1 MSEKNIT
8 TLTEEEFEELISKK
22 IKTIK
27 SNAELMKDASNFQ
40 TLLISIVKLYTEIG
54 IDYGLLQAKFEY
66 YKKIIDIVN
75 DRQSSKVSP
84 AERKVMAYNELIAI
98 SVAEGQ
104 INAYDRYQTSK
115 MRFNRY
121 KSILDVLAIQIE
133 VIKLLAN

>member
-54 IDYGLLQAKFEY
+54 IDYVLLQAKFEY

-121 KSILDVLAIQIE
+121 KSILDVLARQIE

>member
-98 SVAEGQ
+98 SVAEGH

-121 KSILDVLAIQIE
+121 KSILDVLARQIE

>member
-22 IKTIK
+22 ITTVKY
-27 SNAELMKDASNFQ
+27 NAELMKDASNFQ

-104 INAYDRYQTSK
+104 INAYDSYQTSK

-121 KSILDVLAIQIE
+121 KSILDVLARQIE

>member
-22 IKTIK
+22 ITTVKY
-27 SNAELMKDASNFQ
+27 NAELMKDASNFQ

-121 KSILDVLAIQIE
+121 KSILDVLERQIE

>member
-1 MSEKNIT
+1 
-8 TLTEEEFEELISKK
+8 
-22 IKTIK
+22 
-27 SNAELMKDASNFQ
+27 MKDASNFQ

-121 KSILDVLAIQIE
+121 KSILDVLARQIE

>member
-22 IKTIK
+22 ITTVKY
-27 SNAELMKDASNFQ
+27 NAELMKDASNFQ

-84 AERKVMAYNELIAI
+84 AERTVMAYNELIAI

-121 KSILDVLAIQIE
+121 KSILDVLARQIE

>member
-22 IKTIK
+22 ITTVKY
-27 SNAELMKDASNFQ
+27 NAELMKDASNFQ

-121 KSILDVLAIQIE
+121 KSILDVLARQIE

>member
-121 KSILDVLAIQIE
+121 KSILDVLARQIV

>member
-75 DRQSSKVSP
+75 DRQSSKISP

-121 KSILDVLAIQIE
+121 KSILDVLARQIE

>member
-22 IKTIK
+22 ITTVKY
-27 SNAELMKDASNFQ
+27 NAELMKDASNFQ

-121 KSILDVLAIQIE
+121 KSIIDVLARQIE

>member
-22 IKTIK
+22 ITTVKY
-27 SNAELMKDASNFQ
+27 NAELMKDASNFQ

-54 IDYGLLQAKFEY
+54 IDYGLIQAKFEY

-121 KSILDVLAIQIE
+121 KSILDVLARQIE

>member
-75 DRQSSKVSP
+75 DRQSSKVST

-121 KSILDVLAIQIE
+121 KSILDVLARQIE

>member
-40 TLLISIVKLYTEIG
+40 TLLISIVKLYIEIG

-121 KSILDVLAIQIE
+121 KSILDVLARQIE

>member
-22 IKTIK
+22 ITTVK

-121 KSILDVLAIQIE
+121 KSILDVLARQIE

>member
-22 IKTIK
+22 ITTVKY
-27 SNAELMKDASNFQ
+27 NAELMKDASNFQ
-40 TLLISIVKLYTEIG
+40 TLLISILKLYTEIG

-121 KSILDVLAIQIE
+121 KSILDVLARQIE

>member
-22 IKTIK
+22 ITTVKY
-27 SNAELMKDASNFQ
+27 NAELMKDASNFQ

-121 KSILDVLAIQIE
+121 KSILDVLARQIE
-133 VIKLLAN
+133 VIK

>member
-121 KSILDVLAIQIE
+121 KSILDVLARQIE